1 MIIQCLWRP
10 LAVLQIQ
17 VLVCQ
22 QLHCHAFSNVVPDLL
37 AALFSQLDIDDDNTA
52 ALTSALHGVVQKAVV
67 AALQEV
73 ANTIAAAA
81 PLAVTAAT
89 PANDVAAAAVQTM
102 THGGVTYDI
111 PHPSAS
117 GPFYWVNRGR
127 HIGVFAT
134 W

>member
-22 QLHCHAFSNVVPDLL
+22 QLHCHTFSNVVPDLL

-81 PLAVTAAT
+81 
-89 PANDVAAAAVQTM
+89 VQTM
-102 THGGVTYDI
+102 THGGVTYNI

-117 GPFYWVNRGR
+117 GPFYWVNHGH